1 MSTRTSKGQKAHE
14 KSRAKSVVRRAF
26 SMQESD
32 ARLIETLR
40 LRCAA
45 HGMLMNQSEVVRIGL
60 QALADMTDEQLC
72 DEAAKLERLAGTARE
87 KVDPPTL

>member
-1 MSTRTSKGQKAHE
+1 MSTRTSKGQRTHE
-14 KSRAKSVVRRAF
+14 NSRANSVVRRAF

-32 ARLIETLR
+32 AHLIEALR

-60 QALADMTDEQLC
+60 QALADMSGKQLC
-72 DEAAKLERLAGTARE
+72 GEAAKLERLTATVRG
-87 KVDPPTL
+87 K